1 VGCGPRP
8 AFAHHSSLITVII
21 ALNHIP
27 VARCPWPLLTTIRAP
42 LSFITLYQ
50 TLRLKTCLTEHKRS
64 VKVVINNDQYGDYMK
79 STTVSIAEGKKGFS
93 RLIRDAAQKREEIIV
108 TKRGKP
114 VAVILPYE
122 EYQQSR
128 RLEGYMKVMEAR
140 EVFVRSGIRAD
151 DVYKETRKQLEKR
164 P

>member
-1 VGCGPRP
+1 M
-8 AFAHHSSLITVII
+8 
-21 ALNHIP
+21 
-27 VARCPWPLLTTIRAP
+27 
-42 LSFITLYQ
+42 
-50 TLRLKTCLTEHKRS
+50 TEHRRS
-64 VKVVINNDQYGDYMK
+64 VRVVINNDQYGDYMK

>member
-1 VGCGPRP
+1 
-8 AFAHHSSLITVII
+8 
-21 ALNHIP
+21 
-27 VARCPWPLLTTIRAP
+27 
-42 LSFITLYQ
+42 
-50 TLRLKTCLTEHKRS
+50 
-64 VKVVINNDQYGDYMK
+64 MK

-114 VAVILPYE
+114 VAVILPYG